1 MIAPFLLKEV
11 KFGRLTPLLACLF
24 RCTATLSGDTAC
36 LASPSSPP
44 PPPGQQLHGPAG
56 QQEPLRAQHVHDR
69 PSPGR
74 RALFCWAAGWSMT
87 CKTTPVR
94 KCLKWGGVDASGS
107 NATHGH
113 PMLRQ
118 RVKPRRWAAAA
129 RRGCPQHAP
138 AVHPRSPP
146 LRPGAAVDVGPG
158 GVPICLAIP
167 CFAALLSRST
177 ASALVRFGKP
187 TNTCTTTRRI
197 PKTNKHRRHSDA
209 WAGTIP
215 QKEAKCANS

>member
-1 MIAPFLLKEV
+1 MV
-11 KFGRLTPLLACLF
+11 VSHRCLLAC
-24 RCTATLSGDTAC
+24 SGVWAPC
-36 LASPSSPP
+36 LGIPPVLPPRPPPP

-129 RRGCPQHAP
+129 RRAAP
-138 AVHPRSPP
+138 NMHPLYIREVHHFALGRPWMLGREVCRSAWQSRVSLLCYPGV
-146 LRPGAAVDVGPG
+146 RPVHLFVSESQQTPARQPEESQRQTQAA
-158 GVPICLAIP
+158 
-167 CFAALLSRST
+167 F
-177 ASALVRFGKP
+177 
-187 TNTCTTTRRI
+187 
-197 PKTNKHRRHSDA
+197 
-209 WAGTIP
+209 
-215 QKEAKCANS
+215 